1 MRTIDSHFIAL
12 CAVSLVMLSSAPV
25 IAASADRTL
34 MDHVAAAALREAATL
49 KPQRQPVGTPQPRKK
64 SSKVKAVLI
73 GAAIGGGIG
82 IVSGALYC
90 GADCG
95 GGRPRG
101 SVVFGSIGAGIGAVG
116 GLAVAFVADR

>member
-1 MRTIDSHFIAL
+1 MKAIDSHFIVL
-12 CAVSLVMLSSAPV
+12 CAVSFILLSRAPAF
-25 IAASADRTL
+25 AASPDRTL
-34 MDHVAAAALREAATL
+34 MDHVAAAAQREAAML
-49 KPQRQPVGTPQPRKK
+49 PQRQPVATPQPRKK

-116 GLAVAFVADR
+116 GLAVALVADR

>member
-1 MRTIDSHFIAL
+1 VRTIDSYFIAL
-12 CAVSLVMLSSAPV
+12 CAVWFVVLSSVPA
-25 IAASADRTL
+25 IAASPDRTL
-34 MDHVAAAALREAATL
+34 MDHVAAAALHEAATL
-49 KPQRQPVGTPQPRKK
+49 QPQRQPVATPQPRKK
-64 SSKVKAVLI
+64 SSKVKAVVI